1 MQKRSKCFQK
11 DTKKVKNKNFVMA
24 GGVAS
29 NQSIRK
35 TIKKVSSALKFNT
48 HFPPLNLC
56 TDNAAM
62 IAWAGLQN
70 YEAGKKP
77 NLKIISQPRWPLD
90 QKAPF
95 MKGAGLIL

>member
-1 MQKRSKCFQK
+1 MFLK
-11 DTKKVKNKNFVMA
+11 DHKNLKNLNFIVS

-35 TIKKVSSALKFNT
+35 NLKKICLETKFNIN
-48 HFPPLNLC
+48 FPPVGLC

-62 IAWAGLQN
+62 IALAGILN
-70 YEAGKKP
+70 YQAGKKS
-77 NLKIISQPRWPLD
+77 NIDISSQPRWQLD
-90 QKAPF
+90 EKAPF